1 MTPVKR
7 FAPRRKR
14 SSSRRSLL
22 GIIIVVSL
30 VLFVTVALAGS
41 SLVYYVLLKELPSIA
56 VLKDYRPSITTLVYA
71 DNNELIDEFF
81 LEDRK
86 VIKYEEIPKIVIQAF
101 VAAEDARFFQ
111 HRGFDMQS
119 MSRAFFK
126 NLEAGRIVQGGS
138 TITQQVAKA
147 LYLSPEKSYMRKIKE
162 ALLAYKI
169 DRYLTKEEIITLYLN
184 HIYLG
189 HGTYGVEAAA
199 QGYFGKSARNLTVP
213 EAAMLA
219 GLPKAPNSYSPYLHP
234 ERAYQRQAYVLNRML
249 EDGYLTPRE
258 RDRALST
265 VVKLRSIKPKDKI
278 APYFIENIRRYIQE
292 KYGNDVLYK
301 EGLEVYTTL
310 NIQMQKAARDAVE
323 QGLKEMEE
331 REKYEKGQVQGA
343 LFAMDAKTGA
353 IRAMVG
359 GRNFQRSEFNR
370 ATQSRRQ
377 PGSAFKPMIYTAAF
391 DKGMTPATVIV
402 DSPIVYPDPQQPD
415 GVWKP
420 QNFDLKFLG
429 PTTLHNALIHSRNII
444 TIKVLEEIGVDYAAS
459 YATNMGISSPLSRN
473 LSMALGTSGVTL
485 QELVRAYGVLA
496 NEGKRVQPF
505 FIKKIVDRTGHVF
518 EETQP
523 RAEQVIDPRIAFM
536 TSYVMQ
542 DVVESGTGQ
551 RVKKLGRPVA
561 GKTGT
566 TDDTRDAWFMG
577 FTPSLVAGVW
587 VGFDQERPM
596 GRQEVGGRA
605 AAPIWLYFA
614 EKALQ
619 GTPVE
624 VFPVPEGIVFVKVDP
639 KTGLPAK
646 PSHRGA
652 IFECFLEG
660 TTPEDTETI
669 DPANLPGGA
678 HRFDTEPGL

>member
-7 FAPRRKR
+7 PAPRKRR

-22 GIIIVVSL
+22 GIIIVVIL
-30 VLFVTVALAGS
+30 ALFVTVALAGS
-41 SLVYYVLLKELPSIA
+41 SMVYYVLLKELPSIA
-56 VLKDYRPSITTLVYA
+56 ALKDYRPSITTRVYA

-111 HRGFDMQS
+111 HGGFDMQS

-126 NLEAGRIVQGGS
+126 NLEAGKIVQGGS

-199 QGYFGKSARNLTVP
+199 QGYFGKSAQNLTVP

-219 GLPKAPNSYSPYLHP
+219 GLPKAPSSYSPYLHP

-249 EDGYLTPRE
+249 EDGYLTQRE
-258 RDRALST
+258 KDRALST
-265 VVKLRSIKPKDKI
+265 VIKLRSIKPKDKV
-278 APYFIENIRRYIQE
+278 AAYFIENIRRYIQE
-292 KYGNDVLYK
+292 KYGSDVLYK

-323 QGLKEMEE
+323 QGLKEIEE

-343 LFAMDAKTGA
+343 LFAMDSKTGA

-377 PGSAFKPMIYTAAF
+377 PGSAFKPLIYTAAF

-402 DSPIVYPDPQQPD
+402 DAPIVYPDPQQPD

-420 QNFDLKFLG
+420 KNFDEKFLG

-536 TSYVMQ
+536 SSYVMQ

-587 VGFDQERPM
+587 VGFDQERSM

-614 EKALQ
+614 EKALE
-619 GTPVE
+619 GTPIE
-624 VFPVPEGIVFVKVDP
+624 AFPVPEGIVFVKVDP
-639 KTGLPAK
+639 KTGAPAK
-646 PSHRGA
+646 PSNRGA

-660 TTPEDTETI
+660 TTPEDAETI

-678 HRFDTEPGL
+678 HRFDAEPSF